1 LIASPA
7 GLKGSNDLMI
17 RDKGRM
23 AWQKA
28 VGYRRRSLGEAA
40 MFRYKAIIGRCLR
53 ARTLS
58 VQRTEAKIVC
68 SVLNQ
73 MTRPG
78 IPVSQRI
85 ASDYGTRPLP
95 DARKPSMTAR

>member
-1 LIASPA
+1 
-7 GLKGSNDLMI
+7 MI

-28 VGYRRRSLGEAA
+28 VGYRRRSLGETA
-40 MFRYKAIIGRCLR
+40 MFRYKAIVGRCLR

-58 VQRTEAKIVC
+58 VQRTEAKIAC

-85 ASDYGTRPLP
+85 ASDYRHAAA
-95 DARKPSMTAR
+95 ARCTKAQHDSTIAAERGIRQ